1 MKAPRSISSLG
12 SFTSASC
19 GLGVSESQAYREAG
33 AYLEQHGDQLAG
45 HAAQGGDANRGL
57 IGLDH
62 GAHGLACGRESR
74 GTIRPADSRWLPGVR
89 A

>member
-1 MKAPRSISSLG
+1 MSVSSG
-12 SFTSASC
+12 G
-19 GLGVSESQAYREAG
+19 GLSELQSYREAG

-45 HAAQGGDANRGL
+45 HAAQCGDANRGL

-62 GAHGLACGRESR
+62 GAHGLACARESR
-74 GTIRPADSRWLPGVR
+74 GTIHPADSRWLLGVR